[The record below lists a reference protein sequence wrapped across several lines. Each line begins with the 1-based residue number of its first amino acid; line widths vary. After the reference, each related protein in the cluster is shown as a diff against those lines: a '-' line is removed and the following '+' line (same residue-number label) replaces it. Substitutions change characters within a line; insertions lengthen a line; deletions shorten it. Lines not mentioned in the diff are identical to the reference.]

1 MNSCDHFARSVI
13 THAVVRAPITCLH
26 LVMFCSVYEPDIVAE
41 QGQHCILDDTDAAA
55 AELSAQSGVV
65 TKLKS
70 PL

>member
-1 MNSCDHFARSVI
+1 
-13 THAVVRAPITCLH
+13 
-26 LVMFCSVYEPDIVAE
+26 MFCSVYEPDIVAE
-41 QGQHCILDDTDAAA
+41 RGQHCILDDTDAAA